1 MMWCIYGSASNLS
14 MERPKFISFCIGCG
28 AGKGW
33 SCYES
38 GRESR
43 FTVLVLRLDSESGW
57 YLLEMKIVGN
67 SEVGKFES
75 W

>member
-14 MERPKFISFCIGCG
+14 MERPKFVSVCIGFG

-33 SCYES
+33 CCYES

-43 FTVLVLRLDSESGW
+43 FTVLVLRLDW
-57 YLLEMKIVGN
+57 VVLLEMKIVGN